1 MMIRHSRWTV
11 LLAVIG
17 SFPAK
22 AQVTDDAVQ
31 RSVSKGLAYLASEQ
45 ATDGRWEADG
55 GSYRVAMTSLAG
67 MAFLMNGDT
76 PTQGRYADR
85 VDRAVRYIL
94 SQVQPTGLIGKPETD
109 SRYMYGHGFAML
121 FLSQIVGEDSDL
133 QRRAEVMRV
142 LEKAVLFC
150 GQAQTSD
157 GGWGYTTATEGF
169 QFDEG
174 SVTITQMQGLRS
186 CRNAGVPVPKEIV
199 AKGVKYIER
208 CTTPTGVRY
217 SLKTEGGARPPLS
230 AAAVACLFNAGEYGH
245 PSAMKLKTIADGHF
259 SEGKSEGGILG
270 HWHYAHY
277 YYAQVSYRDTPE
289 KWKKYKQKVF
299 RLILDQQEANGAW
312 TQGWVG
318 PIYTTALNLAILQLD
333 GAALPIY
340 QR

>member
-1 MMIRHSRWTV
+1 VTFRVSAPVVV
-11 LLAVIG
+11 LLFVPSTA
-17 SFPAK
+17 S
-22 AQVTDDAVQ
+22 AQVADDAVQ
-31 RSVSKGLAYLASEQ
+31 RSISKGLTFLATEQ
-45 ATDGRWEADG
+45 APDGRWEADG
-55 GSYRVAMTSLAG
+55 GSYRVAMTALAG

-94 SQVQPTGLIGKPETD
+94 SQVQPTGLIGRPETD
-109 SRYMYGHGFAML
+109 PRYMYGHGFAML
-121 FLSQIVGEDSDL
+121 FLSQTIGEDSDP
-133 QRRAEVMRV
+133 QRREQIMRV
-142 LEKAVLFC
+142 LEKAVIFS

-157 GGWGYTTATEGF
+157 GGWGYTTAAEGF
-169 QFDEG
+169 GFDEG

-186 CRNAGVPVPKEIV
+186 CRNAGVPVPKQIV
-199 AKGVKYIER
+199 DKGVKYIER
-208 CTTPTGVRY
+208 CTTPSGVRY

-245 PSAMKLKTIADGHF
+245 PTAAKLKAIADAHF
-259 SEGKSEGGILG
+259 SEGKSEGGVLG

-277 YYAQVSYRDTPE
+277 YYSQVAYRGDPE
-289 KWKKYKQKVF
+289 HWKKYKQKVY
-299 RLILDQQEANGAW
+299 RMLLDQQEPSGAW

>member
-1 MMIRHSRWTV
+1 MRSV
-11 LLAVIG
+11 PFLSLALLAFI
-17 SFPAK
+17 SFDAS
-22 AQVTDDAVQ
+22 AQISEEAVQ
-31 RSVSKGLAYLASEQ
+31 RSVAKGLSYLASEQ
-45 ATDGRWEADG
+45 AADGRWEADG

-76 PTQGRYADR
+76 TTQGRYADR

-121 FLSQIVGEDSDL
+121 FLSQIVGEDSDV

-150 GQAQTSD
+150 GQAQTAD
-157 GGWGYTTATEGF
+157 GGWGYTTAAEGF
-169 QFDEG
+169 GFDEG

-208 CTTPTGVRY
+208 CTTSTGIRY

-230 AAAVACLFNAGEYGH
+230 AAAVACLFNAGEYKN
-245 PSAMKLKTIADGHF
+245 PAVAKLKAIADGHF
-259 SEGKSEGGILG
+259 SEGKSEGGVLG

-277 YYAQVSYRDTPE
+277 YYSQVSYRDAPDR
-289 KWKKYKQKVF
+289 WKKYKSKVH
-299 RLILDQQEANGAW
+299 RILLDQQEPNGSW

-333 GAALPIY
+333 GGALPIY